1 MSCGKDLIRIVVAE
15 PEIIARAAAAE
26 AKGLRSD
33 AFYWRFVATALSFA
47 VFGCSALL
55 LSLTVLPLLRL
66 LPRERCQRYSR
77 IVLQRGM
84 RAFIGV
90 MYGLGT
96 LTYEFQGT
104 QRLGRAGQLIV
115 ANHPSLIDVIFLIAF
130 TPQADCI
137 VKQAMFRNLLTR
149 SVVRGAGYIGNGQA
163 VDMIE
168 GAAATLRSGQCLIM
182 FPEGTRT
189 RPGQPLT
196 LHRGAA
202 NVAVR
207 AASIVTP
214 VYIRC
219 VPTTLT
225 KSEPWYRIP
234 LRRPHFSLQV
244 GEDFELGAF
253 HDMASIPV
261 ASRAFNECLRARFE
275 GELQRLN
282 GYTPGQPAVARP
294 A

>member
-1 MSCGKDLIRIVVAE
+1 VVAE
-15 PEIIARAAAAE
+15 PKTIARAAGVEPAAP
-26 AKGLRSD
+26 RSD
-33 AFYWRFVATALSFA
+33 AFYWRFVATALSFI
-47 VFGCSALL
+47 VFGCSALI
-55 LSLTVLPLLRL
+55 LSVTVLPLLRL
-66 LPRERCQRYSR
+66 LPRERCQHYSR

-84 RAFIGV
+84 RAFIAV
-90 MYGLGT
+90 MHGLGA
-96 LTYEFQGT
+96 LTFEFHGT
-104 QRLGRAGQLIV
+104 QRLGRPGQLIV

-130 TPQADCI
+130 TPQTGCI
-137 VKQAMFRNLLTR
+137 VKQATFRNLLTR

-168 GAAATLRSGQCLIM
+168 GASATLQEGQCLIM

-189 RPGQPLT
+189 RPGQPMT

-202 NVAVR
+202 NIAVR
-207 AASIVTP
+207 AAAAVTP

-234 LRRPHFSLQV
+234 PRRPHFSLQA
-244 GEDFELGAF
+244 GEDFDLGTVRA
-253 HDMASIPV
+253 MASIPL

-275 GELQRLN
+275 GELQPFS
-282 GYTPGQPAVARP
+282 GYTHAAPVTSRTA
-294 A
+294 